1 MSPHDPAHEDLLRDL
16 AVGDLADDAPAA
28 RRLLESCAECRE
40 RLAELRRIAARLD
53 ENGDLER
60 RIRAEAERSA
70 GPPGEADRVAE
81 IVRAAAAG
89 ARPATRD
96 VRGASPTTR
105 RAAIAAIFLIGAAG
119 LIALALRTFSG
130 NEGEPSDPTMGA
142 GDLVATA
149 PRGQVGEFTTFEW
162 RGELPA
168 QGWFE
173 VRVYRAGAPDGERA
187 LAESGPIEETS
198 WTPGTGAT
206 QLWPREIEW
215 EVRVFDAEGSSRD
228 GTGRIAVST
237 RAQ

>member
-1 MSPHDPAHEDLLRDL
+1 MNRHDPAHEDLLRDL
-16 AVGDLADDAPAA
+16 AVGDLRDDSPEAQ
-28 RRLLESCAECRE
+28 RLLESCAECRE

-53 ENGDLER
+53 EAGDLER
-60 RIRAEAERSA
+60 RIRAEAEKSA
-70 GPPGEADRVAE
+70 GPPGEADRVGE
-81 IVRAAAAG
+81 ILRAAAAG

-96 VRGASPTTR
+96 ARAPSPTSR

-142 GDLVATA
+142 GELEATA
-149 PRGQVGEFTTFEW
+149 PKGLVGEFTTFEW
-162 RGELPA
+162 QGDLPA

-173 VRVYRAGAPDGERA
+173 VRVYRAGAPPGERA
-187 LAESGPIEETS
+187 LAEPGPIEETS

-215 EVRVFDAEGSSRD
+215 EVRVFDAEGNPRD
-228 GTGRIAVST
+228 STGRIAAT
-237 RAQ
+237 RRAE